1 MEHPRS
7 YLAVI
12 ERAQDGSFSAYVPDL
27 PGCVAIG
34 QETPEDAKKLIG
46 EAIQSHIQGM
56 IEDGLPV
63 PEPTS
68 QGEYI
73 QAVA

>member
-34 QETPEDAKKLIG
+34 QETPEEAKNLIR

-68 QGEYI
+68 RGEYI